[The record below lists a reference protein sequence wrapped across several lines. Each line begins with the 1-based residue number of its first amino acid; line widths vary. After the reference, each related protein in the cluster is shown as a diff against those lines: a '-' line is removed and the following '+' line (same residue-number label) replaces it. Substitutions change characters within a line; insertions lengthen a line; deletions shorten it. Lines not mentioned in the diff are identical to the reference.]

1 MKYCNECLEECDY
14 YADAE
19 AELCEHCVD
28 DRIKRNNAEERRK
41 LIEKARSFN
50 VPGHG
55 PDFEKMTNEQIE
67 NHIKFIEKTFEMAF
81 SKDENKLFAECQR
94 YISRNSGDDNKAAE

>member
-1 MKYCNECLEECDY
+1 MNNEYCNECLEECDY

-28 DRIKRNNAEERRK
+28 DRIKRENAEERRK
-41 LIEKARSFN
+41 LIEQARSFH

-55 PDFEKMTNEQIE
+55 SDGEVTEQE
-67 NHIKFIEKTFEMAF
+67 
-81 SKDENKLFAECQR
+81 
-94 YISRNSGDDNKAAE
+94 